1 MLSGCLTTTVCSK
14 LPPSS
19 PFIFLVLSLGERD
32 VFERVDEMATHSPT
46 IFPNRV
52 PDISHGIH
60 FLPPSQGKGDVFELA
75 DKILESW
82 YPTLEVGDK
91 RGVVLLVTSQKEGA
105 VAGGPTFLNAVGDDL
120 LEAVVSENLPGE
132 DEDSVYSIL

>member
-1 MLSGCLTTTVCSK
+1 MTSVILTP
-14 LPPSS
+14 PPSS
-19 PFIFLVLSLGERD
+19 LFSL
-32 VFERVDEMATHSPT
+32 
-46 IFPNRV
+46 
-52 PDISHGIH
+52 
-60 FLPPSQGKGDVFELA
+60 LPSQGKGDVFELA

-105 VAGGPTFLNAVGDDL
+105 VAGGPTFLDAIGDDL

-132 DEDSVYSIL
+132 KENLHVLFGGLTLLNR